1 MPPRKQKPNPIQQT
15 TLDLIDIAKL
25 VFVAIIL
32 IVMMYYI
39 VASFIGTLP
48 AQISVVIVGLFL
60 VFMYATN
67 QKVRETISDWVKPK
81 K

>member
-1 MPPRKQKPNPIQQT
+1 MPPRKQKPNPVQQT

-32 IVMMYYI
+32 IVMMYYV

-48 AQISVVIVGLFL
+48 AQISVVIVGLLL

>member
-32 IVMMYYI
+32 IVMMYYV

-48 AQISVVIVGLFL
+48 AQISVVIVGLLL